1 MLLENKTAVIYGG
14 GGSIGSA
21 IAAGFAAE
29 GARCVLVGRTPETL
43 DAAAGTIRADGGQVE
58 TAVVDVLD
66 EAAVNDHADS
76 VVKTAGSLDVS
87 VNVVSQDSIFKPLLD
102 LPVDDFAASIDKV
115 VRTQLNTTKAAA
127 RHMVRQQSGAILF
140 FGGADYVSR
149 KDRQNMGTVQ
159 AGMDIVEALRRQ
171 WASELGPHGVRLLT
185 LLTGGI
191 PEGFPDIPEWADAKQ
206 AIIDQTLLGRAASL
220 ADVGHVAAFVA
231 SDRARSMTAT
241 QVNISC
247 GAIGE

>member
-21 IAAGFAAE
+21 IAKGFAAE

-43 DAAAGTIRADGGQVE
+43 DAAAGTIRADSGQVE
-58 TAVVDVLD
+58 TAVVDALD
-66 EAAVNDHADS
+66 EAAVDDHADS
-76 VVKTAGSLDVS
+76 VVKTAGSLDIS
-87 VNVVSQDSIFKPLLD
+87 VNVITQDAIFEPLSD
-102 LPVDDFAASIDKV
+102 IPVDDFAAAMDKV
-115 VRTQLNTTKAAA
+115 VRSQLNTTKAAA
-127 RHMVRQQSGAILF
+127 RHMVRQQSGVILF

-159 AGMDIVEALRRQ
+159 VGMDIVEALRRQ

-191 PEGFPDIPEWADAKQ
+191 ADSFAEIPEMAEAKQ
-206 AIIDQTLLGRAASL
+206 SIIDQTLLGRAASF

>member
-1 MLLENKTAVIYGG
+1 
-14 GGSIGSA
+14 
-21 IAAGFAAE
+21 
-29 GARCVLVGRTPETL
+29 
-43 DAAAGTIRADGGQVE
+43 
-58 TAVVDVLD
+58 
-66 EAAVNDHADS
+66 
-76 VVKTAGSLDVS
+76 
-87 VNVVSQDSIFKPLLD
+87 
-102 LPVDDFAASIDKV
+102 
-115 VRTQLNTTKAAA
+115 
-127 RHMVRQQSGAILF
+127 MVRQQSGVILF

-159 AGMDIVEALRRQ
+159 VGMDTVEALRRQ

-191 PEGFPDIPEWADAKQ
+191 AEGFPDSPEFAEAKQ
-206 AIIDQTLLGRAASL
+206 AIIDQTLLGRAASM
-220 ADVGHVAAFVA
+220 ADVGHVAAFLA

>member
-14 GGSIGSA
+14 GGSIGGA
-21 IAAGFAAE
+21 MAKGFVAE
-29 GARCVLVGRTPETL
+29 GARCVLMGRTPATL
-43 DAAAGTIRADGGQVE
+43 DAVAEGIRADGGQVE
-58 TAVVDVLD
+58 TAVVDALD

-76 VVKTAGSLDVS
+76 VVETTGSLDIS
-87 VNVVSQDSIFKPLLD
+87 VNVISQDAIFKPLSD
-102 LPVDDFAASIDKV
+102 IPIDDFAAAMDKMI
-115 VRTQLNTTKAAA
+115 RSHLITTKAAA
-127 RHMVRQQSGAILF
+127 RHMVRQQSGVILF

-159 AGMDIVEALRRQ
+159 VGMDAVEALRRQ

-185 LLTGGI
+185 MMTGGI
-191 PEGFPDIPEWADAKQ
+191 AETFGDIPELAEAKQ

-220 ADVGHVAAFVA
+220 DDVGHVAAFLA

-241 QVNISC
+241 QVNITC